1 MPPTSVVAPHDPGRP
16 AALDAAVLARVGG
29 GAAAAATAT
38 ATATTNSSDFGRC
51 GPGSSW
57 QWLGNVYTPECRAH
71 DASVRG
77 YLANGSSGFMAH
89 ARSLP
94 LLPAAVGSYV
104 RARLR

>member
-1 MPPTSVVAPHDPGRP
+1 MRDDDALSSP
-16 AALDAAVLARVGG
+16 ASLAAAELARVGG
-29 GAAAAATAT
+29 GAGAVD
-38 ATATTNSSDFGRC
+38 TTRDAFGRC
-51 GPGSSW
+51 GPGTSW
-57 QWLGNVYTPECRAH
+57 RWLGDVYTPACAAH

-77 YLANGSSGFMAH
+77 YLANDSSPFMAH